1 MLTRVLHL
9 ARRLLFIVCVSRD
22 KLTVLASK
30 KDNPAEQIFVFWA
43 DEEKLGVAP
52 VKKCVDSPC
61 AQPAAPRAAQPMAP
75 IHSRTT
81 RCGLLV

>member
-1 MLTRVLHL
+1 MVAVRNAQSL
-9 ARRLLFIVCVSRD
+9 CVGPAAVAAFSFLSRD

-52 VKKCVDSPC
+52 VKK
-61 AQPAAPRAAQPMAP
+61 
-75 IHSRTT
+75 
-81 RCGLLV
+81 

>member
-1 MLTRVLHL
+1 MMVGLAGGGLFEMLN
-9 ARRLLFIVCVSRD
+9 RRALGPAAVAAFPFVSRD

-52 VKKCVDSPC
+52 VKK
-61 AQPAAPRAAQPMAP
+61 
-75 IHSRTT
+75 
-81 RCGLLV
+81 